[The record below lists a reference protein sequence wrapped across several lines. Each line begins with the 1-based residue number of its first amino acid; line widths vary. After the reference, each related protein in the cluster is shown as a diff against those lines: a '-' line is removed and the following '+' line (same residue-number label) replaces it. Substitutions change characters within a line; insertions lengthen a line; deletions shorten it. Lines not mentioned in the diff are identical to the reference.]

1 MSERPT
7 TRTRRAAAA
16 VTAAL
21 VLVGALARPAQAQTP
36 SSLGELSKK
45 EAARRKTAPP
55 PPKVY
60 TNADLPPDAIKGTA
74 PSAAAPAAASS
85 TAAADNAAGQE
96 KQDAKPQ
103 GGERD
108 EAWWR
113 ARMAQLREELRRNE
127 VFLEALQSRV
137 NSLAAD
143 FLNRDD
149 PYQRAKL
156 GEDRAK
162 ANAEIVRVT
171 EEVAKGRQAIAD
183 LEEEARKEGVPPGWL
198 R

>member
-1 MSERPT
+1 MSERLT
-7 TRTRRAAAA
+7 AA
-16 VTAAL
+16 VVLFVAFAGPAL
-21 VLVGALARPAQAQTP
+21 AQTP
-36 SSLGELSKK
+36 SPLGELSKK
-45 EAARRKTAPP
+45 EAERRKTAPP

-60 TNADLPPDAIKGTA
+60 TNADLPPEAIKGTA
-74 PSAAAPAAASS
+74 PSTPAPAAASS
-85 TAAADNAAGQE
+85 APAPDNAAEQE

-103 GGERD
+103 GGGRD

-149 PYQRAKL
+149 PYQRAKI

-162 ANAEIVRVT
+162 ASAEIVRVT